1 MSKTVKE
8 LKKEIE
14 SLKHQLDNKGFKNYQ
29 LVIDIDSIRKESII
43 NSFLKNND
51 SFTGSKLPEDDVIMT
66 LSKSDYNNLNKTKK
80 EVKPILRDG
89 YKFNYLE
96 KKKLSNFFKSSNVKI
111 ALNILKSSIN
121 EMKNVPVQNN
131 QVKTKLSNYEL
142 IKSMIEVIQ
151 KKVSKDNGYFKVF
164 ESLLNQKSFDLIN
177 NFQTKIYK
185 K

>member
-1 MSKTVKE
+1 MNKNKIEMIKQLIEQNNKMISLLSEGETSCKTKN
-8 LKKEIE
+8 EI
-14 SLKHQLDNKGFKNYQ
+14 
-29 LVIDIDSIRKESII
+29 
-43 NSFLKNND
+43 
-51 SFTGSKLPEDDVIMT
+51 
-66 LSKSDYNNLNKTKK
+66 KK
-80 EVKPILRDG
+80 EVKPTLRDG
-89 YKFNYLE
+89 YKFNYIE

-111 ALNILKSSIN
+111 ALNILKNSIN
-121 EMKNVPVQNN
+121 EIKNIPVQNS

-151 KKVSKDNGYFKVF
+151 KKVSKENGYFKIF